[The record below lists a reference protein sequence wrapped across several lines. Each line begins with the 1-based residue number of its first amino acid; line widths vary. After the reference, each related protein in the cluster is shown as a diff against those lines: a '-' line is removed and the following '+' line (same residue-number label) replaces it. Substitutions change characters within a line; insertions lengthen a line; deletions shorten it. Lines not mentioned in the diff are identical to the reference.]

1 MTKLRFITSSLLAVF
16 AVALGCTFFISS
28 STVEQSNSEF
38 IAELSAELA
47 DMKEELT
54 TLKLTEENEAVSSEP
69 MLGEVILFAG
79 NFAPRGWAFC
89 DGQLLPISSNQALF
103 SLLGTIYGGDGRT
116 TFALPDLRGRTP
128 IGAGN
133 GPGLSTIRQGQKAGA
148 ESTTL
153 SMNNLPSHNHLVSG
167 EVPGFAMHPKEL
179 EPKYIKGAKSFI
191 TVGNESNTQ
200 VAISEKNSSGLT
212 GSNQPFSIRN
222 PYVGMRYIIALQGT
236 FPSRS

>member
-16 AVALGCTFFISS
+16 AIALACLFFISS

-54 TLKLTEENEAVSSEP
+54 NLKLPEGNEAVSSEP

-89 DGQLLPISSNQALF
+89 DGKLLPISSNSALF

-128 IGAGN
+128 IGAGT
-133 GPGLSTIRQGQKAGA
+133 GPGLSTIREGQKAGM

-153 SMNNLPSHNHLVSG
+153 SVTNLPRHNHLVSTG
-167 EVPGFAMHPKEL
+167 APGFAMHPKET
-179 EPKYIKGAKSFI
+179 EHKYIKGANSFI
-191 TVGNESNTQ
+191 TVGNASNTQ
-200 VAISEKNSSGLT
+200 VAISGKNSSELT
-212 GSNQPFSIRN
+212 GGSQAFSIRN

-236 FPSRS
+236 FPSRN